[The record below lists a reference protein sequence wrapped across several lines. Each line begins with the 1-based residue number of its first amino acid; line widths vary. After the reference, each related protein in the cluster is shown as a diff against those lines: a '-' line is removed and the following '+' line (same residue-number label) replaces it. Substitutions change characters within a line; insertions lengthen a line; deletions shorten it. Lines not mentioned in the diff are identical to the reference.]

1 MPCQWSEVAVPGPV
15 EVGDHKLLP
24 LTYGHVVLMERIDLE
39 EVLDPVDYWAFIGIC
54 SRPFKAACRW
64 IGFYLSPVG
73 QWLYK
78 HKPLPKDRAKAYS
91 ITCGMG
97 AKTSKKMR
105 YTDDAYDI
113 LAALVLKDGDRFW
126 YIIPRKEV
134 GTNLTLK
141 LFPNPTSQGRW
152 EKFRHGWDLIC

>member
-1 MPCQWSEVAVPGPV
+1 MNNKQAGCLYEQMFVVEALSRGFDISMP
-15 EVGDHKLLP
+15 VGDYSQYDAIIDNGGKLIRVQIKG
-24 LTYGHVVLMERIDLE
+24 TASER
-39 EVLDPVDYWAFIGIC
+39 
-54 SRPFKAACRW
+54 
-64 IGFYLSPVG
+64 
-73 QWLYK
+73 
-78 HKPLPKDRAKAYS
+78 KDRAKAYS

-97 AKTSKKMR
+97 AKTSKKIR